1 MKVKV
6 GINGYGTIG
15 KRVAT
20 AVNQQ
25 DDMEI
30 VGITKT
36 RPTYEAKDAVKKGYP
51 VYVPKESLEAFEA
64 AGVPVAGT
72 VEDMIEAA
80 DIIVDCTPGKL
91 AEEYKAKYAAAGKK
105 AIWQGGE
112 DHGLTGISFNATAN
126 YKESWGAQLCT

>member
-36 RPTYEAKDAVKKGYP
+36 RPTYEAKDAARQGYP
-51 VYVPKESLEAFEA
+51 IYVPEESLEAFKD
-64 AGVPVAGT
+64 AGIPILDGMGRFTTHGSHFCFRNPWLGCLETGSAR
-72 VEDMIEAA
+72 
-80 DIIVDCTPGKL
+80 
-91 AEEYKAKYAAAGKK
+91 EYK
-105 AIWQGGE
+105 
-112 DHGLTGISFNATAN
+112 
-126 YKESWGAQLCT
+126 C

>member
-51 VYVPKESLEAFEA
+51 VYVPKESLIVIQISKKKLFMEDLK
-64 AGVPVAGT
+64 T
-72 VEDMIEAA
+72 V
-80 DIIVDCTPGKL
+80 
-91 AEEYKAKYAAAGKK
+91 
-105 AIWQGGE
+105 
-112 DHGLTGISFNATAN
+112 NA
-126 YKESWGAQLCT
+126 

>member
-72 VEDMIEAA
+72 VEDMIEA
-80 DIIVDCTPGKL
+80 
-91 AEEYKAKYAAAGKK
+91 
-105 AIWQGGE
+105 
-112 DHGLTGISFNATAN
+112 
-126 YKESWGAQLCT
+126 